1 MDKKTIMDK
10 FARIGHDKAGF
21 NGTWLFAENGE
32 IVSKGAY
39 GYRDPENTLPN
50 NEDTIFQL
58 ASISKQFAAAAV
70 MLMVREGKLSL
81 DDEITKYFPEIPY
94 PGVTIRHLL
103 SHTGGVPDYFDDA
116 DWFIDIWKEE
126 NRVPGNDEIPRFLC
140 ETKLKPLFTPGE
152 GLEYSNTGY
161 NLLAL
166 VVDKLADVPY
176 EDFLMQNIFEPAGMT
191 STRCCHIRRDGVP
204 FENYARASV
213 IEDSRYVADVDAVG
227 VSQVTAFDGLNGD
240 DYVYT
245 TILDMLQWD
254 RTLREGGV
262 LTLEEQRLMY
272 TPATLSNGEN
282 AVYDEDEGLGYGFGW
297 GVGRDKELGLVVSHS
312 GGMPGVFTWYERW
325 IDADRV
331 LVMLFSRDPWDY
343 RAGMGAWNGL
353 RAIAAGK
360 EAEPIRTIEDLAI
373 LNPDKSTWKN
383 FCGKYEHPEDEEFM
397 IDEVFLQ
404 DGELYARAISEEYGE
419 FTFRLYLIGE
429 NEFGRKS
436 GMLKLKF
443 GDGCLMYDEFTCKK
457 L

>member
-1 MDKKTIMDK
+1 MDKKTIMDN
-10 FARIGHDKAGF
+10 FVRIGHEKAGF

-58 ASISKQFAAAAV
+58 ASVSKQFAATAV

-103 SHTGGVPDYFDDA
+103 SHTGGVPDYFGDA
-116 DWFIDIWKEE
+116 DWFINIWKEE

-140 ETKLKPLFTPGE
+140 ETKLKPLFAPGD

-204 FENYARASV
+204 FENYARATV
-213 IEDSRYVADVDAVG
+213 FEDGKWVADIDSEEDGDVV
-227 VSQVTAFDGLNGD
+227 AFDGLNGD

-245 TILDMLQWD
+245 TIFDMFKWD
-254 RTLREGGV
+254 RALREGKI
-262 LTLEEQRLMY
+262 LTSEEQQLMY
-272 TPATLSNGEN
+272 TPAKLNNGEI
-282 AVYDEDEGLGYGFGW
+282 AEYDDGGIGYGFGW
-297 GVGRDKELGLVVSHS
+297 GVENNPELGLIVSHS
-312 GGMPGVFTWYERW
+312 GGMPGVITWFERF
-325 IDADRV
+325 IDRDKV
-331 LVMLFSRDPWDY
+331 LVLLNSREPKDV
-343 RAGMGAWNGL
+343 RAYYCFYYAM
-353 RAIAAGK
+353 RAIARG
-360 EAEPIRTIEDLAI
+360 EEPEPIVTIEDI
-373 LNPDKSTWKN
+373 TIKDPDKSKWES
-383 FCGKYEHPEDEEFM
+383 FCGKYEHPKNFDLI
-397 IDEVFLQ
+397 IDEVYMK
-404 DGELYARAISEEYGE
+404 DGDLWAKAIDDDGDPLE
-419 FTFRLYLIGE
+419 FKFYPIGE
-429 NEFGRKS
+429 NKFGRKG
-436 GMLKLKF
+436 GMLEVTF
-443 GDGCLMYDEFTCKK
+443 GENCLMIEDFTCKK